1 MVKGMNAVI
10 KALYAEDI
18 RTQSS
23 NKERKDFGDITKAI
37 EESFQQKED
46 DDGKE

>member
-1 MVKGMNAVI
+1 MVKGMNSFL

-18 RTQSS
+18 RTQSAE
-23 NKERKDFGDITKAI
+23 KKKKDFGDITKAI

>member
-1 MVKGMNAVI
+1 MVKGMNAFL

-18 RTQSS
+18 RTQSAE
-23 NKERKDFGDITKAI
+23 KKDFGDITKAI

-46 DDGKE
+46 KDGKE